1 MKWHGWGAVCAQHWH
16 GVHQAET
23 RRQQRGYMVD
33 SRQLVIHGNAED
45 SNTAAAIQWAFSWKE
60 PSLLAK
66 LVYTEDDLSG
76 TMITY
81 IGIV

>member
-1 MKWHGWGAVCAQHWH
+1 
-16 GVHQAET
+16 
-23 RRQQRGYMVD
+23 MVD